1 MVFDV
6 SQNLFSLVWPLI
18 IALSASLFALI
29 GWAMRQSSERVRRVK
44 GVAFQCFGALGVVA
58 GLLCLVSN
66 YFAIRG
72 YTKALSNH
80 DYAVAEG
87 VVVDFVPVP
96 PGGHAE
102 ESFRIKETSSRTA
115 ADGDRWSSILNGT
128 RDIFTTA
135 FVRA

>member
-1 MVFDV
+1 
-6 SQNLFSLVWPLI
+6 
-18 IALSASLFALI
+18 
-29 GWAMRQSSERVRRVK
+29 MRQSSERVRRVK

-102 ESFRIKETSSRTA
+102 ESFRIKETKFSYGSGWGSLVFNSEWNKGYLHNGVRTRITHRGE
-115 ADGDRWSSILNGT
+115 DIL
-128 RDIFTTA
+128 R
-135 FVRA
+135 VEVQ